1 MHASDG
7 YGTNIICH
15 PQTEYAVIKW
25 TRKSK
30 ANGLTIC

>member
-1 MHASDG
+1 MHASDE
-7 YGTNIICH
+7 YGTNICH
-15 PQTEYAVIKW
+15 PQTECSVMKW